1 MLGKNFYPVILDFKN
16 YTNMG
21 NHVQVQT
28 SQVQK
33 WITGQ
38 LNASTALLS
47 MKPDTLEYYNVS
59 AGEQY
64 YLPDTL
70 FTPDSV
76 RVYAPSDAL
85 DTMKVAY
92 TLPLNLDNITD
103 TLEREVTLSAP
114 KGAKY
119 IPASVKLT
127 LPVDMYTEKTVEVP
141 LRGVNF
147 PADKVLRA
155 FPSKIKIS
163 FQVGM
168 GRFRQITADDFH
180 LVVSYEEL
188 VRLGSEKYT
197 VKLRTLPEGV
207 SHVRFN
213 PEQVD
218 FLIEQ
223 IPADYIPVYISDIET
238 RRLMV
243 SDESIRRGLTSLL
256 GENVYIGENLN
267 KPLLASYLFGSAEHA
282 AQVNAIVH
290 PRVKDDFRLW
300 CSARSAILLEAGFR
314 GEVDKVVMVY
324 APLEVRIQRAVSRDA
339 SSRDLIEQRI
349 RRQMDDEEKRRMADY
364 VIVNDGNSPLIPQVL
379 ALISSLSKNIDYLCE
394 R

>member
-1 MLGKNFYPVILDFKN
+1 MFEQRNIKRLFLKTKKQTKDFLLSAKSREFFVFLCFFFIAAGFWLLQTLNNDYETEFSIPVRLRNVPENVVITSEPVSEVRVRVRDKGTVLLNYMLGKNFYPIILDFKN

-47 MKPDTLEYYNVS
+47 MKPDTLEYYYSTGVSKMIPVKLCGNVS

-92 TLPLNLDNITD
+92 TLPLSLDNITD

-223 IPADYIPVYISDIET
+223 IPADYGY
-238 RRLMV
+238 
-243 SDESIRRGLTSLL
+243 
-256 GENVYIGENLN
+256 
-267 KPLLASYLFGSAEHA
+267 
-282 AQVNAIVH
+282 
-290 PRVKDDFRLW
+290 
-300 CSARSAILLEAGFR
+300 
-314 GEVDKVVMVY
+314 
-324 APLEVRIQRAVSRDA
+324 
-339 SSRDLIEQRI
+339 
-349 RRQMDDEEKRRMADY
+349 
-364 VIVNDGNSPLIPQVL
+364 
-379 ALISSLSKNIDYLCE
+379 
-394 R
+394 

>member
-1 MLGKNFYPVILDFKN
+1 MFEQRNIKRLFLKTRKQTKDFLLSAKSREFFVFLCFFFIAAGFWLLQTLNNDYETEFSIPVRLRNVPENVVITSEPVSEVRVRVRDKGTVLLNYMLGKNFYPVILDFKN
-16 YTNMG
+16 YINMG

-47 MKPDTLEYYNVS
+47 MKPDTLEYYYSTGVSKMIPVKLCGNVS

-141 LRGVNF
+141 LRGINF

-223 IPADYIPVYISDIET
+223 IPADYGY
-238 RRLMV
+238 
-243 SDESIRRGLTSLL
+243 
-256 GENVYIGENLN
+256 
-267 KPLLASYLFGSAEHA
+267 
-282 AQVNAIVH
+282 
-290 PRVKDDFRLW
+290 
-300 CSARSAILLEAGFR
+300 
-314 GEVDKVVMVY
+314 
-324 APLEVRIQRAVSRDA
+324 
-339 SSRDLIEQRI
+339 
-349 RRQMDDEEKRRMADY
+349 
-364 VIVNDGNSPLIPQVL
+364 
-379 ALISSLSKNIDYLCE
+379 
-394 R
+394 

>member
-1 MLGKNFYPVILDFKN
+1 MFEQRNIKRLFLKTRKQTKDFLLSAKSREFFVFLCFFFIAAGFWLLQTLNNDYETEFSIPVRLRNVPENVVITSDPVSEVRVRVRDKGTVLLNYMLGKNFYPVILDFKN
-16 YTNMG
+16 YINMG

-47 MKPDTLEYYNVS
+47 MKPDTLEYYYSTGVSKMIPVKLCGNVS

-223 IPADYIPVYISDIET
+223 IPADYGY
-238 RRLMV
+238 
-243 SDESIRRGLTSLL
+243 
-256 GENVYIGENLN
+256 
-267 KPLLASYLFGSAEHA
+267 
-282 AQVNAIVH
+282 
-290 PRVKDDFRLW
+290 
-300 CSARSAILLEAGFR
+300 
-314 GEVDKVVMVY
+314 
-324 APLEVRIQRAVSRDA
+324 
-339 SSRDLIEQRI
+339 
-349 RRQMDDEEKRRMADY
+349 
-364 VIVNDGNSPLIPQVL
+364 
-379 ALISSLSKNIDYLCE
+379 
-394 R
+394 

>member
-1 MLGKNFYPVILDFKN
+1 MFEQRNIKRLFLKTKKQTKDFLLSAKSREFFVFLCFFFIAAGFWLLQTLNNDYETEFSIPVRLRNVPENVVVTSEPVSEVRVRVRDKGTVLLNYMLGKNFYPVILDFKN
-16 YTNMG
+16 YINMG

-47 MKPDTLEYYNVS
+47 MKPDTLEYYYSTGVSKMIPVKLCGNVS

-223 IPADYIPVYISDIET
+223 IPADYGY
-238 RRLMV
+238 
-243 SDESIRRGLTSLL
+243 
-256 GENVYIGENLN
+256 
-267 KPLLASYLFGSAEHA
+267 
-282 AQVNAIVH
+282 
-290 PRVKDDFRLW
+290 
-300 CSARSAILLEAGFR
+300 
-314 GEVDKVVMVY
+314 
-324 APLEVRIQRAVSRDA
+324 
-339 SSRDLIEQRI
+339 
-349 RRQMDDEEKRRMADY
+349 
-364 VIVNDGNSPLIPQVL
+364 
-379 ALISSLSKNIDYLCE
+379 
-394 R
+394 

>member
-1 MLGKNFYPVILDFKN
+1 MFEQRNIKRLFLKTKKQTKDFLLSAKSREFFVFLCFFFIAAGFWLLQTLNNDYETEFSIPVRLRNVPENVVITSDPVSEVRVRVRDKGTVLLNYMLGKNFYPVILDFKN
-16 YTNMG
+16 YINMG

-47 MKPDTLEYYNVS
+47 MKPDTLEYYYSTGVSKMIPVKLCANVS

-141 LRGVNF
+141 LRGINF

-223 IPADYIPVYISDIET
+223 IPADYGY
-238 RRLMV
+238 
-243 SDESIRRGLTSLL
+243 
-256 GENVYIGENLN
+256 
-267 KPLLASYLFGSAEHA
+267 
-282 AQVNAIVH
+282 
-290 PRVKDDFRLW
+290 
-300 CSARSAILLEAGFR
+300 
-314 GEVDKVVMVY
+314 
-324 APLEVRIQRAVSRDA
+324 
-339 SSRDLIEQRI
+339 
-349 RRQMDDEEKRRMADY
+349 
-364 VIVNDGNSPLIPQVL
+364 
-379 ALISSLSKNIDYLCE
+379 
-394 R
+394 

>member
-1 MLGKNFYPVILDFKN
+1 MFEQRNIKRLFLKTKKQTKDFLLSAKSREFFVFLCFFFIAAGFWLLQTLNNDYETEFSIPVRLRNVPENVVITSEPMSEVRVRVRDKGTVLLNYMLGKNFYPVILDFKN

-47 MKPDTLEYYNVS
+47 MKPDTLEYYYSTGVSKMIPVKLCGNVS

-103 TLEREVTLSAP
+103 TLEREVTLSTP

-223 IPADYIPVYISDIET
+223 IPADYGY
-238 RRLMV
+238 
-243 SDESIRRGLTSLL
+243 
-256 GENVYIGENLN
+256 
-267 KPLLASYLFGSAEHA
+267 
-282 AQVNAIVH
+282 
-290 PRVKDDFRLW
+290 
-300 CSARSAILLEAGFR
+300 
-314 GEVDKVVMVY
+314 
-324 APLEVRIQRAVSRDA
+324 
-339 SSRDLIEQRI
+339 
-349 RRQMDDEEKRRMADY
+349 
-364 VIVNDGNSPLIPQVL
+364 
-379 ALISSLSKNIDYLCE
+379 
-394 R
+394 

>member
-1 MLGKNFYPVILDFKN
+1 MFEQRNIKRLFLKTRKQTKDFLLSAKSREFFVFLCFFFIAAGFWLLQTLNNDYETEFSIPVRLRNVPENVVITSEPVSEVRVRVRDKGTVLLNYMLGKNFYPVILDFKN
-16 YTNMG
+16 YINMG

-47 MKPDTLEYYNVS
+47 MKPDTLEYYYSTGVSKMIPVKLCGNVS

-70 FTPDSV
+70 FSPDSV

-141 LRGVNF
+141 LRGINF

-223 IPADYIPVYISDIET
+223 IPADYGY
-238 RRLMV
+238 
-243 SDESIRRGLTSLL
+243 
-256 GENVYIGENLN
+256 
-267 KPLLASYLFGSAEHA
+267 
-282 AQVNAIVH
+282 
-290 PRVKDDFRLW
+290 
-300 CSARSAILLEAGFR
+300 
-314 GEVDKVVMVY
+314 
-324 APLEVRIQRAVSRDA
+324 
-339 SSRDLIEQRI
+339 
-349 RRQMDDEEKRRMADY
+349 
-364 VIVNDGNSPLIPQVL
+364 
-379 ALISSLSKNIDYLCE
+379 
-394 R
+394 

>member
-1 MLGKNFYPVILDFKN
+1 MFEQRNIKRLFLKTKKQTKDFLLSAKSREFFVFLCFFFIAAGFWLLQTLNNDYETEFSIPVRLRNVPENVVITSDPVSEVRVRVRDKGTVLLNYMLGKNFYPVILDFKN

-21 NHVQVQT
+21 THVQVQT

-47 MKPDTLEYYNVS
+47 MKPDTLEYYYSTGVSKMIPVKLCGNVS

-223 IPADYIPVYISDIET
+223 IPADYGY
-238 RRLMV
+238 
-243 SDESIRRGLTSLL
+243 
-256 GENVYIGENLN
+256 
-267 KPLLASYLFGSAEHA
+267 
-282 AQVNAIVH
+282 
-290 PRVKDDFRLW
+290 
-300 CSARSAILLEAGFR
+300 
-314 GEVDKVVMVY
+314 
-324 APLEVRIQRAVSRDA
+324 
-339 SSRDLIEQRI
+339 
-349 RRQMDDEEKRRMADY
+349 
-364 VIVNDGNSPLIPQVL
+364 
-379 ALISSLSKNIDYLCE
+379 
-394 R
+394 

>member
-1 MLGKNFYPVILDFKN
+1 MFEQRNIKRLFLKTKKQTKDFLLSAKSREFFVFLCFFFIAAGFWLLQTLNNDYETESSIPVRLRNVPENVVITSEPVSEVRVRVRDKGTVLLNYMLGKNFYPVILDFKN

-47 MKPDTLEYYNVS
+47 MKPDTLEYYYSTGVSKKIPVKLCGNVS

-223 IPADYIPVYISDIET
+223 IPADYGY
-238 RRLMV
+238 
-243 SDESIRRGLTSLL
+243 
-256 GENVYIGENLN
+256 
-267 KPLLASYLFGSAEHA
+267 
-282 AQVNAIVH
+282 
-290 PRVKDDFRLW
+290 
-300 CSARSAILLEAGFR
+300 
-314 GEVDKVVMVY
+314 
-324 APLEVRIQRAVSRDA
+324 
-339 SSRDLIEQRI
+339 
-349 RRQMDDEEKRRMADY
+349 
-364 VIVNDGNSPLIPQVL
+364 
-379 ALISSLSKNIDYLCE
+379 
-394 R
+394 

>member
-1 MLGKNFYPVILDFKN
+1 MFEQRNIKRLFLKTKKQTKDFLLSAKSREFFVFLCFFFIAAGFWLLQTLNNDYETEFSIPVRLRNVPENVVITSEPVSEVRVRVRDKGTVLLNYMLGKNFYPVILDFKN
-16 YTNMG
+16 YINMG

-47 MKPDTLEYYNVS
+47 MKPDTLEYYYSAGVSKMIPVKLCGNVS

-223 IPADYIPVYISDIET
+223 IPADYGY
-238 RRLMV
+238 
-243 SDESIRRGLTSLL
+243 
-256 GENVYIGENLN
+256 
-267 KPLLASYLFGSAEHA
+267 
-282 AQVNAIVH
+282 
-290 PRVKDDFRLW
+290 
-300 CSARSAILLEAGFR
+300 
-314 GEVDKVVMVY
+314 
-324 APLEVRIQRAVSRDA
+324 
-339 SSRDLIEQRI
+339 
-349 RRQMDDEEKRRMADY
+349 
-364 VIVNDGNSPLIPQVL
+364 
-379 ALISSLSKNIDYLCE
+379 
-394 R
+394 

>member
-1 MLGKNFYPVILDFKN
+1 MFEQRNIKRLFLKTRKQTKDFLLSAKSREFFVFLCFFFIAAGFWLLQTLNNDYETEFSIPVRLRNVPENVVITSEPVSEVRVRVRDKGTVLLDYMLGKNFYPVILDFKN
-16 YTNMG
+16 YINMG

-47 MKPDTLEYYNVS
+47 MKPDTLEYYYSTGVSKMIPVKLCGNVS

-223 IPADYIPVYISDIET
+223 IPADYGY
-238 RRLMV
+238 
-243 SDESIRRGLTSLL
+243 
-256 GENVYIGENLN
+256 
-267 KPLLASYLFGSAEHA
+267 
-282 AQVNAIVH
+282 
-290 PRVKDDFRLW
+290 
-300 CSARSAILLEAGFR
+300 
-314 GEVDKVVMVY
+314 
-324 APLEVRIQRAVSRDA
+324 
-339 SSRDLIEQRI
+339 
-349 RRQMDDEEKRRMADY
+349 
-364 VIVNDGNSPLIPQVL
+364 
-379 ALISSLSKNIDYLCE
+379 
-394 R
+394 

>member
-1 MLGKNFYPVILDFKN
+1 MFEQRNIKRLFLKTRKQTKDFLLSAKSREFFVFLCFFFIAAGFWLLQTLNNDYETEFSIPVRLKNVPENVVITSEPVSEVRVRVRDKGTVLLNYMLGKNFYPVILDFKN
-16 YTNMG
+16 YINMG

-47 MKPDTLEYYNVS
+47 MKPDTLEYYYSTGVSKMIPVKLCGNVS

-223 IPADYIPVYISDIET
+223 IPADYGY
-238 RRLMV
+238 
-243 SDESIRRGLTSLL
+243 
-256 GENVYIGENLN
+256 
-267 KPLLASYLFGSAEHA
+267 
-282 AQVNAIVH
+282 
-290 PRVKDDFRLW
+290 
-300 CSARSAILLEAGFR
+300 
-314 GEVDKVVMVY
+314 
-324 APLEVRIQRAVSRDA
+324 
-339 SSRDLIEQRI
+339 
-349 RRQMDDEEKRRMADY
+349 
-364 VIVNDGNSPLIPQVL
+364 
-379 ALISSLSKNIDYLCE
+379 
-394 R
+394 

>member
-1 MLGKNFYPVILDFKN
+1 MFEQRNIKRLFLKMKKQTKDFLLSAKSREFFVFLCFFFIAAGFWLLQTLNNDYETEFSIPVRLRNVPENVVITSDPVSEVRVRVRDKGTVLLNYMLGKNFYPVILDFKN

-47 MKPDTLEYYNVS
+47 MKPDTLEYYYSTGVSKMIPVKLCGNVS

-223 IPADYIPVYISDIET
+223 IPADYGY
-238 RRLMV
+238 
-243 SDESIRRGLTSLL
+243 
-256 GENVYIGENLN
+256 
-267 KPLLASYLFGSAEHA
+267 
-282 AQVNAIVH
+282 
-290 PRVKDDFRLW
+290 
-300 CSARSAILLEAGFR
+300 
-314 GEVDKVVMVY
+314 
-324 APLEVRIQRAVSRDA
+324 
-339 SSRDLIEQRI
+339 
-349 RRQMDDEEKRRMADY
+349 
-364 VIVNDGNSPLIPQVL
+364 
-379 ALISSLSKNIDYLCE
+379 
-394 R
+394 

>member
-1 MLGKNFYPVILDFKN
+1 MFEQRNIKRLFLKTKKQTKDFLLSAKSREFFVFLCFFFIAAGFWLLQTLNNDYKTEFSIPVRLRNVPENVVITSEPVSEVRVRVRDKGTVLLNYMLGKNFYPVILDFKN
-16 YTNMG
+16 YINMG

-47 MKPDTLEYYNVS
+47 MKPDTLEYYYSTGVSKMIPVKLCGNVS

-223 IPADYIPVYISDIET
+223 IPADYGY
-238 RRLMV
+238 
-243 SDESIRRGLTSLL
+243 
-256 GENVYIGENLN
+256 
-267 KPLLASYLFGSAEHA
+267 
-282 AQVNAIVH
+282 
-290 PRVKDDFRLW
+290 
-300 CSARSAILLEAGFR
+300 
-314 GEVDKVVMVY
+314 
-324 APLEVRIQRAVSRDA
+324 
-339 SSRDLIEQRI
+339 
-349 RRQMDDEEKRRMADY
+349 
-364 VIVNDGNSPLIPQVL
+364 
-379 ALISSLSKNIDYLCE
+379 
-394 R
+394 